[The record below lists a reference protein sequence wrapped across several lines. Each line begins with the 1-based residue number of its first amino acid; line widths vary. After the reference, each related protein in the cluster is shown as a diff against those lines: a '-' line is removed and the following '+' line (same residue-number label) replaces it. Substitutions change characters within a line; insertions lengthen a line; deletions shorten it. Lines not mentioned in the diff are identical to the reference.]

1 MSPQPAG
8 AAATQPF
15 GGPVRWDR
23 EGAMLQVAADRS
35 LGTVL
40 RRMHEENPD
49 WVVVVRPTGSAHV
62 YYYAFRSSELEQLA
76 TEHPERKNWSLESA
90 MGMHEWMSSAIAR
103 GGRPLRPA
111 EGQQGPAAAR
121 VVEFDAAGRVAAIG
135 EREDMI
141 PQVPAVDTSKGA
153 SSDMDVDLGIDLG
166 PMRGGDRRGVDTST
180 DDSSDM
186 DVDLG
191 IDLGPMR
198 ESPVAAAPA
207 AEIEVTLSA
216 ETKSEIDVGASAR
229 VPFQIELSAE
239 TIPLAGSQP
248 ARAKK
253 DVPRW
258 TRRAPISRVPDFSRS
273 RASAPACHGWR

>member
-90 MGMHEWMSSAIAR
+90 ITE
-103 GGRPLRPA
+103 
-111 EGQQGPAAAR
+111 
-121 VVEFDAAGRVAAIG
+121 
-135 EREDMI
+135 ER
-141 PQVPAVDTSKGA
+141 
-153 SSDMDVDLGIDLG
+153 
-166 PMRGGDRRGVDTST
+166 
-180 DDSSDM
+180 
-186 DVDLG
+186 
-191 IDLGPMR
+191 
-198 ESPVAAAPA
+198 
-207 AEIEVTLSA
+207 
-216 ETKSEIDVGASAR
+216 
-229 VPFQIELSAE
+229 
-239 TIPLAGSQP
+239 
-248 ARAKK
+248 
-253 DVPRW
+253 
-258 TRRAPISRVPDFSRS
+258 
-273 RASAPACHGWR
+273 